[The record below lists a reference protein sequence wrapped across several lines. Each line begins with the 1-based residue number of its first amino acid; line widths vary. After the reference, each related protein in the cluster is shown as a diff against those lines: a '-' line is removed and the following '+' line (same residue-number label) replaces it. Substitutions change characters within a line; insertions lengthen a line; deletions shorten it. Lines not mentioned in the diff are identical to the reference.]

1 MFLHLFI
8 IFILLL
14 ILFYGYVKIKFKFWF
29 RQPVFHFHN
38 LLYWFVPP
46 GLIDENIP
54 QKNSFTNFYNIE
66 FDSFQKD
73 KFCPNI
79 NFIQNYYLQLQDVKF
94 SPTSNHIVPYLEN
107 KVSYVSTFYD
117 KHKNFKEMIGM
128 MTSRKI
134 ELTIQNQKLDC
145 FYVDYLCVHPDKRKQ
160 GIAPQLI
167 QTHHYFQRRRNPNIY
182 ISLFKRE
189 NSINF
194 LVPLVYYKSHGFD
207 TTDWCFNVE
216 LPQNYKIIECTN
228 YNQSYWLDFIKN
240 NLNSYKCIIKEE
252 DINIINLIESKN
264 LLIYG
269 ILNNN
274 KLEGL
279 YFLRDAA
286 TLYKDKKGIDLIASI
301 WKGKDKKWFV
311 YGFNKILLKLKHY
324 KFLFIEGLT
333 DNDFILENIKLKY
346 TPVCVS
352 PTAYYL
358 YNMGIRPIVSKDAF
372 ILL

>member
-14 ILFYGYVKIKFKFWF
+14 ILLYGYVKIKFKFWF
-29 RQPVFHFHN
+29 RQPVFHVHN
-38 LLYWFVPP
+38 LLYWLVPP
-46 GLIDENIP
+46 GIIDENIP

-79 NFIQNYYLQLQDVKF
+79 KFIQNYYLQLQDVKF

-117 KHKNFKEMIGM
+117 KPKNFKEMIGM

-286 TLYKDKKGIDLIASI
+286 TLYKDKRGIDLIASI